1 MNNIDYSGKTVV
13 VTGAASGMGREV
25 AEQLVA
31 LGAEV
36 HGLDIQQVENDMAG
50 FTTVNLA
57 EESSIDEALTHLPT
71 HVDSVFA
78 CAGVSGKGMPALLTA
93 TINFV
98 GHRHLIE
105 SLVPRMSAGGSIGL
119 IASMG
124 GMGWIGNI
132 PAVIPLLQTSS
143 FSEAVAYL
151 QEHEEDPAVLGGPV
165 EANRGYTFS
174 KEATVLYAK
183 YRSWSLAAQQIRI
196 NTVSPGA
203 TQTPMLS
210 QFGSS
215 PDAGAKSV
223 SPIGAPS
230 TPRNQADALLYLNS
244 TEAEYISGT
253 DLVVDYGFSGGIYTG
268 QGALRVGAPSK

>member
-1 MNNIDYSGKTVV
+1 MKNIDYRGKTVV

-25 AEQLVA
+25 ATQLLE

-36 HGLDIQQVENDMAG
+36 HGLDIQPVESEMAS

-57 EESSIDEALTHLPT
+57 EEASINEAVTHLPT
-71 HVDSVFA
+71 HIDSIFA
-78 CAGVSGKGMPALLTA
+78 CAGVSGKGMPPIVTA
-93 TINFV
+93 SINFV

-105 SLVPRMSAGGSIGL
+105 SLIPRMSAGGSIGL

-132 PAVIPLLQTSS
+132 PNVLPLLNTET
-143 FSEAVAYL
+143 FDDAVSYL
-151 QEHEEDPAVLGGPV
+151 RDHEDDPAVLAGPA
-165 EANRGYTFS
+165 EAGRGYTFS

-183 YRSWSLAAQQIRI
+183 YRSWSLAADQIRI
-196 NTVSPGA
+196 NTISPGA

-215 PDAGAKSV
+215 PEDGANSV
-223 SPIGAPS
+223 SPIGTPS
-230 TPRNQADALLYLNS
+230 VPRNQADALLYLNS
-244 TEAEYISGT
+244 DAAEYISGA
-253 DLVVDYGFSGGIYTG
+253 DLVVDYGFSGGLYTG
-268 QGALRVGAPSK
+268 RGSL